1 MATPLKEV
9 YHEDFLLGFGRRIQ
23 SVYPSF
29 DIQAFVASIVDESWE
44 ALALKGRMRRI
55 STKLG
60 QFLPEDYESALDVL
74 VNIADDCIGFP
85 YLFFPD
91 FVEVY
96 GQAEEHWERSMS
108 ALELFTQKSS
118 SEFAIRPFLLR
129 DSTRVMDRM
138 MAWAKHPN
146 EHVRRLASEGCRPRL
161 PWAESLPMF
170 RENPAPVFAVLELLK
185 EDPSL
190 YVRKSVANNLNDI
203 SKDHPEAV
211 LEVSRRWQGEHPH
224 TDWVIRH
231 ACRTLIKSAH
241 PDALTLF
248 GYTQETDLTV
258 NASISIHPNVLSIGE
273 TCEIQYDVS
282 IRPGDGAYIRV
293 EYAIDFI
300 KANGKASRKAFLLT
314 NKTVAGGAKLAASR
328 VHNWSDLTTRRHY
341 PGEHRVVLLVNG
353 REVAENHIMLYKRD
367 D

>member
-1 MATPLKEV
+1 MATALKEV
-9 YHEDFLLGFGRRIQ
+9 CHEDFLLAFGRRVQ

-29 DIQAFVASIVDESWE
+29 DVPAFVASIVDETWE
-44 ALALKGRMRRI
+44 ALALKGRTRRI

-60 QFLPEDYESALDVL
+60 QYLPPHYESALDVL
-74 VNIADDCIGFP
+74 VEIADDCIGFP

-91 FVEVY
+91 FVAVH

-129 DSTRVMDRM
+129 DSTRVLNRM
-138 MAWAKHPN
+138 MAWAEHPD

-170 RENPAPVFAVLELLK
+170 KEDPAPVLAVLELLK
-185 EDPSL
+185 RDPSL

-211 LEVSRRWQGEHPH
+211 LAVSKRWQGDHPH

-231 ACRTLIKSAH
+231 GCRTLIKSAH

-248 GYTQETDLTV
+248 GYAQDAALTV
-258 NASISIHPNVLSIGE
+258 HSSLTIHPNVLSIGE
-273 TCEIQYDVS
+273 ACEIQYELS
-282 IRPGDGAYIRV
+282 IRPGDAAYIRV
-293 EYAIDFI
+293 EYAIDFV
-300 KANGKASRKAFLLT
+300 KANGKANRKAFLLT
-314 NKTVAGGAKLAASR
+314 NKTVAGGARLSASR

-341 PGEHRVVLLVNG
+341 PGEHRIVLLVNG
-353 REVAENHIMLYKRD
+353 REVAENRIMLHKRD

>member
-60 QFLPEDYESALDVL
+60 EYLPQNYESAIDVL
-74 VNIADDCIGFP
+74 VEIADDCVGFP

-241 PDALTLF
+241 PDGLTLF

-273 TCEIQYDVS
+273 ACEIQYDVS
-282 IRPGDGAYIRV
+282 IRPGDAAYIRV

-300 KANGKASRKAFLLT
+300 KANGKASRKAFLLA
-314 NKTVAGGAKLAASR
+314 NKIVAGGARLVANRMHSWA
-328 VHNWSDLTTRRHY
+328 DLTTRRHY